1 MWKDYGMML
10 PSPYGGKY
18 QVKMEQPFFDERIGI
33 DTHLRLTPG
42 MTFAIIGAPSGKE
55 KKPLT
60 LFLTPHLIG
69 APPALPMPGTA
80 PGK

>member
-1 MWKDYGMML
+1 MYLSDRAQNGDKMEAGKKIRRVLMAVILAAALGAGALGRPL
-10 PSPYGGKY
+10 PSY
-18 QVKMEQPFFDERIGI
+18 
-33 DTHLRLTPG
+33 
-42 MTFAIIGAPSGKE
+42 GKE

>member
-1 MWKDYGMML
+1 
-10 PSPYGGKY
+10 
-18 QVKMEQPFFDERIGI
+18 
-33 DTHLRLTPG
+33 